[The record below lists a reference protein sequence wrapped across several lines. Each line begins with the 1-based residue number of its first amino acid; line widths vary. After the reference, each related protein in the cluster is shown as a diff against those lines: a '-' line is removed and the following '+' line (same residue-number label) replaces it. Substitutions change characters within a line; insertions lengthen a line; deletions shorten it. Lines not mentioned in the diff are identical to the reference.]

1 MRKSLLLVVCLI
13 GLLSAVGVGVLS
25 QTSPVSRADISNK
38 GNAATGAPLVSAH
51 AFQGE
56 DCCECKGV
64 VQGRYCFNNHC
75 GNFTPDQRIGCGYQ
89 FCQRRPL
96 CPCSPGDCQNCC
108 TQFQF

>member
-1 MRKSLLLVVCLI
+1 
-13 GLLSAVGVGVLS
+13 
-25 QTSPVSRADISNK
+25 
-38 GNAATGAPLVSAH
+38 
-51 AFQGE
+51 
-56 DCCECKGV
+56 V